1 MKCLSAFEIDLNAC
15 DECPASLQGDGV
27 RENKLQRHFEAF
39 HCMGKRDVL
48 PSAASRV
55 APMGFHYSS
64 CWVSGT
70 LARLLWRSHP
80 ACKLTLRQRLKTSL
94 LPLGKYLPYS
104 VTCKDCFFKT
114 ALSPLGKYLPYS
126 VTCKDCFLKTALSP
140 LGKYLPYSVTC
151 KDCFLKTSLS
161 PLGKYLPYSVTCRDC
176 FLKTSLPPP
185 WERAFGVASAD
196 TWIACFLYIS
206 SAHIREVSMHKV
218 AVGNETLKVA

>member
-1 MKCLSAFEIDLNAC
+1 MGQRMYEWDRECMKCLSAFEIDLNAC

-39 HCMGKRDVL
+39 HCMEKKDVL

-126 VTCKDCFLKTALSP
+126 VTC
-140 LGKYLPYSVTC
+140 
-151 KDCFLKTSLS
+151 
-161 PLGKYLPYSVTCRDC
+161 RDC

>member
-1 MKCLSAFEIDLNAC
+1 MARVRRRSRLGYGNGGLRIGERQEKFMGQRMYEWDRECMKCLSAFEIDLNAC

-39 HCMGKRDVL
+39 HCMEKKDVL

-104 VTCKDCFFKT
+104 GTCKDCFLKTALSPWGNYLPYSVTCKDCFFKT

-126 VTCKDCFLKTALSP
+126 VTC
-140 LGKYLPYSVTC
+140 
-151 KDCFLKTSLS
+151 
-161 PLGKYLPYSVTCRDC
+161 RDC
-176 FLKTSLPPP
+176 FLKTSLPPLGKSL
-185 WERAFGVASAD
+185 WC
-196 TWIACFLYIS
+196 CFCRHVDCVLSLHFIG
-206 SAHIREVSMHKV
+206 AHP
-218 AVGNETLKVA
+218 